1 MGVLIFCALEWGF
14 GLQDPAI
21 DKGLALTNLLE
32 NARPQD
38 VRWRMS
44 VFRSL
49 RDLELGGHAD
59 LEKGWAILAESG
71 ADSDL
76 ANQLLFRRR
85 QGIPLG
91 DVHIQ
96 EAEECALERALAF
109 WGDME
114 WSATGEV
121 FSRAVAQWPDDLRFS
136 RNRRWL
142 TRTAPPILDLSAEPR
157 EAAWAVLA
165 ARLPQ
170 D

>member
-1 MGVLIFCALEWGF
+1 MGVLIFCALEWGVA
-14 GLQDPAI
+14 LQDPVI
-21 DKGLALTNLLE
+21 NKGLVLTNLLE

-38 VRWRMS
+38 VRWRMAM
-44 VFRSL
+44 FRNL
-49 RDLELGGHAD
+49 RDLELRRHAD
-59 LEKGWAILAESG
+59 LERGWALLAESG

-96 EAEECALERALAF
+96 EAEECALERGLAL

-114 WSATGEV
+114 WSATEEA

-136 RNRRWL
+136 RNRMWL
-142 TRTAPPILDLSAEPR
+142 TRTAPSMLDLSAEPR

>member
-1 MGVLIFCALEWGF
+1 MYPERLVYPTSKPTAH
-14 GLQDPAI
+14 Q
-21 DKGLALTNLLE
+21 T
-32 NARPQD
+32 
-38 VRWRMS
+38 
-44 VFRSL
+44 
-49 RDLELGGHAD
+49 LGKA
-59 LEKGWAILAESG
+59 GWALLAESG

-85 QGIPLG
+85 QGISLG

-96 EAEECALERALAF
+96 EAEECALERALAL

-114 WSATGEV
+114 WSATEAA
-121 FSRAVAQWPDDLRFS
+121 FSRAVVQWPHDLRFS
-136 RNRRWL
+136 RNRMWL
-142 TRTAPPILDLSAEPR
+142 TRTAPPMLDLGAEPR